1 MAEAKYEAIKRSKVA
16 HFLDVTPGVETPTWV
31 RIGKGV
37 ADASTSYNANVVTET
52 FIHEDS
58 ASNSV
63 DGYAPQLP
71 ITQHAY
77 KGDKVFEFI
86 DGLRRKRATGSA
98 CETRLLEVYIYDTTD
113 DTTYAAELNGV
124 TIQIDTF
131 GGAGG
136 ERTQIGYNI
145 LFNGDHQEGT
155 CTIQNGVPTFT
166 KA

>member
-16 HFLDVTPGVETPTWV
+16 QFLDVTPGVETPTWV
-31 RIGKGV
+31 RIGRGV
-37 ADASTSYNANVVTET
+37 ADASTSYNANVTTET

-71 ITQHAY
+71 ITQYAY

-113 DTTYAAELNGV
+113 DTTYAAELNNV
-124 TIQIDTF
+124 VIQVDTF

-136 ERTQIGYNI
+136 GRSQIGYNI
-145 LFNGDHQEGT
+145 LYNGDPEEGT
-155 CTIQNGVPTFT
+155 ATITAGSPIFT